1 MSGALG
7 AISAREP
14 SAKYVIGAELT
25 PTPGFALLTTEVAN
39 PTKLKGLI
47 HSLAVQGKLVQPLFA
62 ATAGLAELPPDWMWA
77 TVGDV
82 CSVVTDGEHATP
94 TRCDDVSA
102 IPLVTAKNVR
112 DGSFDYRVTDF
123 VSLEVATKCW
133 SRCRPAVND
142 ILMVSVGATL
152 GRLAVLRDAKDM
164 VLVRSVTLL
173 RPKEGVIASD
183 YLALH
188 LRSTQTQRH
197 IWQSVK
203 QSAQPC
209 LYLGKTSVLKI
220 AVPPLHEQH
229 RIVARVEELMKLCDA
244 LEQSGRLADEQHARL
259 TSTLFDALVASES
272 ADALAVNWQRI
283 AEHFD
288 LLLDRPEAIDALE
301 QTMVGDN

>member
-7 AISAREP
+7 ALSAPEP
-14 SAKYVIGAELT
+14 IAKDLIGAELK
-25 PTPGFALLTTEVAN
+25 PTPGLALPATEVADSA
-39 PTKLKGLI
+39 KLKRLI
-47 HSLAVQGKLVQPLFA
+47 HSLAVQGKLFQPLFA
-62 ATAGLAELPPDWMWA
+62 VTARFRELPLDWIWA

-94 TRCDDVSA
+94 TRCDDASA

-112 DGSFDYRVTDF
+112 DGAFDYRVTDF
-123 VSLEVATKCW
+123 VPLEVATKCW
-133 SRCRPAVND
+133 SRCRPTVND

-188 LRSTQTQRH
+188 LRSTQTQGD

-209 LYLGKTSVLKI
+209 LYLGKTSVLRI

-259 TSTLFDALVASES
+259 TSTLFDALPCPPASRPMRSPRTGS
-272 ADALAVNWQRI
+272 ASPSTSI
-283 AEHFD
+283 FC
-288 LLLDRPEAIDALE
+288 
-301 QTMVGDN
+301 